1 VITVLEI
8 IYLSQLGTVFG
19 IYIANTFFFLCFMLF
34 FMWSSF
40 YQYQTARYSTFSYKH
55 PIVPQKVTFTISMM
69 IFVLGYSVFVPL
81 ESVQNYRLWF
91 MSTLIV
97 AICLY
102 LMINI
107 ELLASAFRKKILL
120 KLWSDF

>member
-1 VITVLEI
+1 
-8 IYLSQLGTVFG
+8 
-19 IYIANTFFFLCFMLF
+19 MLF